1 MPLCAKK
8 IRGWC
13 RVILPTNPIV
23 GIPLK
28 MLGSFR
34 TARFLFDG
42 VSVALR
48 RGTWQINGDGR
59 KPKTH
64 YTGMRNL
71 GMSVIRG

>member
-1 MPLCAKK
+1 MQKNS
-8 IRGWC
+8 
-13 RVILPTNPIV
+13 RVVSCHSVANPIAD
-23 GIPLK
+23 IPLEFHADLSEK
-28 MLGSFR
+28 DL
-34 TARFLFDG
+34 LDG

-64 YTGMRNL
+64 YTGMQNL